1 MDEWETAL
9 LLMESQ
15 IVNFPG
21 DKAVVEDILKQNNDL
36 SKLLGVLRDELPK
49 TTLQQITEAVNKI
62 QDLSQNFKNVLA
74 TQGNESKSSQT

>member
-21 DKAVVEDILKQNNDL
+21 DKSLVEDILKQNNDL
-36 SKLLGVLRDELPK
+36 SKLLGVLRAELPK
-49 TTLQQITEAVNKI
+49 STLQQITEAVNKI
-62 QDLSQNFKNVLA
+62 QDLSQNFKNILA
-74 TQGNESKSSQT
+74 TQGNECKSS